1 MTEPDETPLTGAEQE
16 VQRLLASARH
26 TDPVPP
32 EVAARLDGVL
42 AGLAAGDAPLDVP
55 TREPSH
61 DPAPAPVTDLDV
73 HRRRRRVTGLLV
85 AAAAVVVVGVGLN
98 QVIDRAGDGA
108 SSDSAADA
116 PAASQEDA
124 GSAGAG
130 AQPARPGKQG
140 NPSARTQVE
149 EVQPKSFDSDVLR
162 LQRLVAP
169 YNGGDALMS
178 DGAEP
183 GDLAAGAAC
192 RSSAWGSG
200 TFVPVTYGGSPA
212 VLVLRKP
219 QGDTQVADLYLCGA
233 TTPVRS
239 VTLPAP

>member
-1 MTEPDETPLTGAEQE
+1 MTEPDETPLTGAERA

-42 AGLAAGDAPLDVP
+42 AGLAAGDLP
-55 TREPSH
+55 TH
-61 DPAPAPVTDLDV
+61 DPGAAPVTDLDV
-73 HRRRRRVTGLLV
+73 HRRRRRVTSLLV

-98 QVIDRAGDGA
+98 QVIDRAGDSA
-108 SSDSAADA
+108 TSDESSAADA

-124 GSAGAG
+124 GSAGSG
-130 AQPARPGKQG
+130 AQPARPEKDGTFRARKQV
-140 NPSARTQVE
+140 A
-149 EVQPKSFDSDVLR
+149 EVRPESFDSDVLR

-169 YNGGDALMS
+169 YNGGDALTA
-178 DGAEP
+178 DGVQP

-192 RSSAWGSG
+192 RSSTWGSG
-200 TFVPVTYGGSPA
+200 TFVPVSYGGSPA
-212 VLVLRKP
+212 VLVLRRP

>member
-1 MTEPDETPLTGAEQE
+1 MTEPDETPLTGAERE

-26 TDPVPP
+26 TDPLPA

-42 AGLAAGDAPLDVP
+42 AGLAAADPPLDGP
-55 TREPSH
+55 PH
-61 DPAPAPVTDLDV
+61 DPAPVTDLDV
-73 HRRRRRVTGLLV
+73 HRRRRRVTSLLV

-98 QVIDRAGDGA
+98 QVIDRAGDSA
-108 SSDSAADA
+108 TSDEGSAADA

-124 GSAGAG
+124 GSAGSG
-130 AQPARPGKQG
+130 AQPARPEKDGTFRARKQV
-140 NPSARTQVE
+140 A
-149 EVQPKSFDSDVLR
+149 EVRPESFDSDVLR

-169 YNGGDALMS
+169 YNGGDALTA
-178 DGAEP
+178 DGVQP

-192 RSSAWGSG
+192 RSSTWGSG
-200 TFVPVTYGGSPA
+200 TFVPVSYGGSPA
-212 VLVLRKP
+212 VLVLRRP